1 MLARVYVP
9 FETKPFMKSSHFDVC
24 CRLLQNEHSQRS
36 GTVSEH
42 ERRRIHTR
50 VFREHIRVLYNVVA
64 FNLLL
69 MH

>member
-9 FETKPFMKSSHFDVC
+9 FETKPFMTSSHFDVY

-36 GTVSEH
+36 GFVDEH
-42 ERRRIHTR
+42 GRRRIHTR
-50 VFREHIRVLYNVVA
+50 VFREFIRVLCNVVA

-69 MH
+69 LH